1 MFERVAILGTGLMG
15 GSLAAALGARL
26 PAVHRVGYGLEPDL
40 SQARARGLFDE
51 TADTVAD
58 AVRGADLV
66 VLAAPI
72 SVNCALMAEVVGHLS
87 PNALLTDLSSV
98 KGPVV
103 AALQA
108 AVAQQERRTVAEREA
123 HAGPDSATGPGAAA
137 AEVSSGGPGVLAR
150 FVASHPIAGSEKSG
164 PDAADAALFVGR
176 EAVLSRLPATAPD
189 TVARLEALWR
199 CVGARVSHMTVGEHD
214 RVFALVSHAP
224 HAVAFA
230 VAGAV
235 AVDGAS
241 PGRPDAAGQDAG
253 ADKAV
258 RDGGEEAPIRAGDH
272 AGPGLLDLT
281 RIGIVPRTV
290 GGHPVAEPDA
300 DTEGHRRGGCAAA
313 GDSPCAAD
321 GGPSGAD
328 PATSGGGRLA
338 PYLAAARVETTRFMM
353 ERWICRRRLR
363 SPSMKKGRCS
373 HQIVIGCHCINRP
386 PSTQ

>member
-40 SQARARGLFDE
+40 SQAWARGLFDE
-51 TADTVAD
+51 TAHTVAD

-72 SVNCALMAEVVGHLS
+72 SVNCALMDEVVDNLS
-87 PNALLTDLSSV
+87 PDALLTDLSSV
-98 KGPVV
+98 KRPVV
-103 AALQA
+103 AALEA
-108 AVAQQERRTVAEREA
+108 AVTRRE
-123 HAGPDSATGPGAAA
+123 GAD
-137 AEVSSGGPGVLAR
+137 VLTR

-281 RIGIVPRTV
+281 RIAGSSPELWADILLQNQMPTLR
-290 GGHPVAEPDA
+290 AIDA
-300 DTEGHRRGGCAAA
+300 VDARMQAIRHALLT
-313 GDSPCAAD
+313 GDRQALTRLLQE
-321 GGPSGAD
+321 GAD
-328 PATSGGGRLA
+328 
-338 PYLAAARVETTRFMM
+338 
-353 ERWICRRRLR
+353 WRRTWQRH
-363 SPSMKKGRCS
+363 G
-373 HQIVIGCHCINRP
+373 
-386 PSTQ
+386 

>member
-137 AEVSSGGPGVLAR
+137 AEVSGVGAGVVPGVGAGTGSAYRGDSGGPGVLAR

-199 CVGARVSHMTVGEHD
+199 CVGARVTHMTVGQHD
-214 RVFALVSHAP
+214 RVFALVSHVP
-224 HAVAFA
+224 HAVAFVMA
-230 VAGAV
+230 GVVAN
-235 AVDGAS
+235 DLGAS
-241 PGRPDAAGQDAG
+241 
-253 ADKAV
+253 AV
-258 RDGGEEAPIRAGDH
+258 GEEPVRAGEH
-272 AGPGLLDLT
+272 AGPGLLDMT
-281 RIGIVPRTV
+281 RIAASSPALWADILIQNRVPTLAGLAALASRLHALAVTLR
-290 GGHPVAEPDA
+290 AEDRAALTALLARGA
-300 DTEGHRRGGCAAA
+300 DWRRG
-313 GDSPCAAD
+313 
-321 GGPSGAD
+321 
-328 PATSGGGRLA
+328 R
-338 PYLAAARVETTRFMM
+338 
-353 ERWICRRRLR
+353 
-363 SPSMKKGRCS
+363 
-373 HQIVIGCHCINRP
+373 
-386 PSTQ
+386 

>member
-51 TADTVAD
+51 TAHTVAD

-137 AEVSSGGPGVLAR
+137 AEVSGVGAGVVPGVGAGTGSAYRGDSGGPGVLAR

-281 RIGIVPRTV
+281 RIAGSSPELWADILLQNQMPTLR
-290 GGHPVAEPDA
+290 AIDA
-300 DTEGHRRGGCAAA
+300 VDARMQAIRHALLT
-313 GDSPCAAD
+313 GDRQALTRLLQE
-321 GGPSGAD
+321 GAD
-328 PATSGGGRLA
+328 
-338 PYLAAARVETTRFMM
+338 
-353 ERWICRRRLR
+353 WRRTWQRH
-363 SPSMKKGRCS
+363 G
-373 HQIVIGCHCINRP
+373 
-386 PSTQ
+386 